1 MLTPEMVVKKRDF
14 MLREGYVLIENVLSD
29 AFLEELR
36 EETERLIAGHV
47 EPHDL
52 RYQGQHINVAA
63 ADNAVID
70 KLLTWKPAYE
80 ALADLGFGDFHAHG
94 TIIILTK
101 EAGGPPLYWHQDWM
115 EWNDPLSVSPW
126 PQKIALNYYL
136 GDTTRENGCLKV
148 IPGSHMKRYPI
159 HDRLVPA
166 HEQGARFIDEDHPV
180 MFGDDPDQVYVTVKA
195 GDLVLLDSRI
205 LHAAERNRSDQRRT
219 LVLAWHSRPND
230 TVPDYW
236 QGEIPAEIARRVPG
250 ADYEGSR
257 IPGEYL
263 RS

>member
-1 MLTPEMVVKKRDF
+1 MLSPERAREKRDF
-14 MLREGYVLIENVLSD
+14 MVREGYVLIENVLSEG
-29 AFLEELR
+29 FLTELH

-63 ADNAVID
+63 AENTVID
-70 KLLTWKPAYE
+70 RLLTWE
-80 ALADLGFGDFHAHG
+80 RTRQALADLGFGDFRPHG
-94 TIIILTK
+94 TIIVLTK

-148 IPGSHMKRYPI
+148 IPGSHLKRYPL

-205 LHAAERNRSDQRRT
+205 LHAAERNRTDQRRT

-236 QGEIPAEIARRVPG
+236 QGEIPEAIAQRKPE
-250 ADYEGSR
+250 AKYEGSR
-257 IPGEYL
+257 IPEEYL
-263 RS
+263 KP